1 MLRSKCTRLFNST
14 VSSFLNEVN
23 SLRCSLNMEHL
34 ILCILSLSLF
44 FFLSLYHSFSHFFPA
59 LSIPN
64 DEKVN
69 LIKKFR
75 FLNTSFHFR
84 SFSQSFNV
92 PKWHKNEVWLLR
104 INPNMSF
111 FPLSISLTH
120 SPTHPVLS
128 PHMKYR
134 FRLVTCKMLF
144 VDCIRRSR
152 TKPRASGCKF
162 TCKTCNFVSG

>member
-1 MLRSKCTRLFNST
+1 MDGAQRASEWEIEKEHLVVFGWRGTYSNEISLRSMLRSKCTRLFNST

-44 FFLSLYHSFSHFFPA
+44 FFLSLYHAFSHFFPA

-128 PHMKYR
+128 P
-134 FRLVTCKMLF
+134 LQWNIAF
-144 VDCIRRSR
+144 V
-152 TKPRASGCKF
+152 
-162 TCKTCNFVSG
+162 

>member
-1 MLRSKCTRLFNST
+1 MLTQFGASHSLHSLSISVFLPQS
-14 VSSFLNEVN
+14 VSCV
-23 SLRCSLNMEHL
+23 
-34 ILCILSLSLF
+34 LSLF
-44 FFLSLYHSFSHFFPA
+44 SSSVDTKLWESEF
-59 LSIPN
+59 N
-64 DEKVN
+64 KKVS
-69 LIKKFR
+69 